1 MKKFAKIFLCIF
13 LLVLVVACTP
23 AAETEEVEEVQ
34 ETEEVVEEEEE
45 AEEEEEVVVEQ
56 QEVLIG
62 ALAPQTGGSAFIGTE
77 LIKGIEIAAEI
88 VNEAGGVWKN
98 DEGVGTKITLVKGD
112 ASDNQ
117 AAISEAQR
125 LIQQEHVVAIIDGHL
140 SGNAL
145 VVSKVCEE
153 NDTIY
158 IATVSIMDPITQ
170 QGYQNLYRVTV
181 LASTFGK
188 DAVQFVQEEVAPAL
202 GIAVEDM
209 KVAVIH
215 EDSGYGSSVGA
226 AAKQAVEDSPMQLV
240 HYASFKSDTNDLT
253 GLIMKLKEVEPD
265 AIVATQYAHD
275 GLLFWEQAESLGLEI
290 PAMVGTGAIHS
301 MYDWIEGTG
310 GKGNYV
316 FSYELGNIDPT
327 KLSEKGEALSIDFR
341 TRYQEKYD
349 TEPSSM
355 SIIGFQGAYT
365 FYTEMLDP
373 AGSADNAAIH
383 EAAAK
388 VDIPE
393 GDTIYG
399 FGIKFDPDTHQ
410 NVLSQGCI
418 HQWLDGKFVIVW
430 PRKWADAEPVI
441 PLPSWEEMQP

>member
-1 MKKFAKIFLCIF
+1 MKKLVKVLFSLLLCII
-13 LLVLVVACTP
+13 VVACTQ
-23 AAETEEVEEVQ
+23 TEATQEVEEVQ
-34 ETEEVVEEEEE
+34 EVETEVVEEAATEET
-45 AEEEEEVVVEQ
+45 VVEEQ
-56 QEVLIG
+56 KEVLIG
-62 ALAPQTGGSAFIGTE
+62 ALAPQTGGNAHLGLA
-77 LIKGIEIAAEI
+77 LIKGFEIAAEM
-88 VNEAGGVWKN
+88 VNDAGGIWK
-98 DEGVGTKITLVKGD
+98 DENGVGTMITLVKGD

-125 LIQQEHVVAIIDGHL
+125 LIQQEHVIAIIDGHT

-158 IATVSIMDPITQ
+158 IATVSIMDPITE
-170 QGYQNLYRVTV
+170 QGYYNLYRVTV

-188 DAVQFVQEEVAPAL
+188 DAVKFVEEVVAPAL
-202 GIAVEDM
+202 GIPVEEM

-240 HYASFKSDTNDLT
+240 HYASFMSDTNDLT
-253 GLIMKLKEVEPD
+253 GLIMQLKEVQPD
-265 AIVATQYAHD
+265 AIIATQYAHD

-316 FSYELGNIDPT
+316 FSYELGNIDPS
-327 KLSEKGEALSIDFR
+327 KLSPVGEALSIEFR
-341 TRYQEKYD
+341 ARFMDKYGE
-349 TEPSSM
+349 EPPSM

-365 FYTEMLDP
+365 FFTEMLDP

-383 EAAAK
+383 EAAAN
-388 VDIPE
+388 VNIPE

-399 FGIKFDPDTHQ
+399 FGIQFDPETHQ
-410 NVLSQGCI
+410 NLLSQGCI
-418 HQWLDGKFVIVW
+418 HQWIDGEFVIVW
-430 PRKWADAEPVI
+430 PEKWADAEPVI

>member
-1 MKKFAKIFLCIF
+1 MKKFTKIFLCI
-13 LLVLVVACTP
+13 LMCVLVVACTP
-23 AAETEEVEEVQ
+23 AVETEEVEEVQ
-34 ETEEVVEEEEE
+34 ETEEVVQEEEET
-45 AEEEEEVVVEQ
+45 EEVEEVEEQ
-56 QEVLIG
+56 KEVLIG
-62 ALAPQTGGSAFIGTE
+62 VLAPQTGGAAHLGLA
-77 LIKGIEIAAEI
+77 LIEGFEIAADI

-98 DEGVGTKITLVKGD
+98 EDGVGTKITLVKGD

-125 LIQQEHVVAIIDGHL
+125 LIQQENVIAIVDGHL
-140 SGNAL
+140 SSNAL

-158 IATVSIMDPITQ
+158 IATVSIMDPITE
-170 QGYQNLYRVTV
+170 QGYKNLYRMTV

-188 DAVQFVQEEVAPAL
+188 DAVKFVEEEVAPAL

-226 AAKQAVEDSPMQLV
+226 AAKQAAEDSPMELV

-253 GLIMKLKEVEPD
+253 GLIMQLKEVQPD
-265 AIVATQYAHD
+265 AIIATQYAHD

-290 PAMVGTGAIHS
+290 PAFVGTGAIHS

-316 FSYELGNIDPT
+316 FSYELGNIDPA
-327 KLSEKGEALSIDFR
+327 KLSETGKALSNDFR
-341 TRYQEKYD
+341 TRYEEKYGG
-349 TEPSSM
+349 EPPSM

-365 FYTEMLDP
+365 FFTEMLDP

-383 EAAAK
+383 EAAAN

-399 FGIKFDPDTHQ
+399 FGIKFDPETHQ
-410 NVLSQGCI
+410 NVRSVGCI

-430 PRKWADAEPVI
+430 PRAWADAEPVI
-441 PLPSWEEMQP
+441 PLPSWEEMEP